1 MKTIFLILMSVLCVV
16 ANDNI
21 DKPKRDRRVLGI
33 TLASIGLIG
42 CGSLV
47 ANAANHRDETMVYKT
62 VSFRSTGA
70 LPPGSPKDEVYKNG
84 WNRETKFLCIL
95 SGAISAIGVTFMF

>member
-16 ANDNI
+16 ANDN
-21 DKPKRDRRVLGI
+21 KPKRDRRVLGI

-47 ANAANHRDETMVYKT
+47 ANSANHRDETMVYKNL
-62 VSFRSTGA
+62 SFRSSGA
-70 LPPGSPKDEVYKNG
+70 IAPGLPKDETYKNG
-84 WNRETKFLCIL
+84 WNRETKILCIL
-95 SGAISAIGVTFMF
+95 SGVISAIGVTFIF